1 MYMKRIIIIAIAL
14 LSWTLAK
21 ADEGMWLLSK
31 IKELNIEKMQQMGF
45 KLTAEDIYN
54 VNKPGIKDAIVGL
67 GNEGRPFQH
76 FCSGEII
83 SPNGLLL
90 TNHHCGFSAIQA
102 HSSVEHD
109 YLRDGF
115 WAYEMK
121 DELANPGTTASILD
135 RMEDVTERV
144 NACLND
150 GMSEGERY
158 AAIDSISEIITK
170 EATEGT
176 HFSAQVQPMF
186 EGNQFFLFVYTIY
199 QDVRLVGAPPQSMG
213 KFGGDTDNW
222 MWPRH
227 TADFSM
233 FRIYTAPDGSPA
245 PYSEENVPLKP
256 KHYLPVSAKGVQD
269 GDFAMIMGFPGTTER
284 YITSFGLANTMD
296 ITNTIRY
303 EVRTDRLAVM
313 REGMEKDQKTR
324 IQYASKYASCA
335 NYWKYSNEQ
344 NKALRNLNTMG
355 NKQAIEREFAA
366 WVNADPARKAVY
378 GSVLA
383 DLQKGYADMK
393 TLETANVYAQEALAG
408 PEAHLFAYRT
418 GRVIAKLCDETVSA
432 EDKAKIREALKEMGA
447 AFYKD
452 FNTDVDAK
460 LFAVLFKIYNDKV
473 GADLQPEI
481 INFIN
486 KKYKGDFNKFAADL
500 KAKSVF
506 MNEASFDAF
515 VAEPNMKKLEKDLA
529 YQAGKSFYEIYM
541 KINASMAPYNTVLAR
556 GNRLFVRG
564 LMEMNPE
571 KAWAPDANS
580 TIRMTYGKVG
590 SYKPRDAVFYD
601 YYTTLKGVMEKE
613 GPAGGEF
620 EVPARLKE
628 LYAQKNFAPYG
639 NDILSV
645 NFITDND
652 ITGGNS
658 GSPVINAE
666 GHLIG
671 TAFDGNS
678 EAMSGDIDF
687 EENLQRCINL
697 DTRYMLWIVDVY
709 AGAKNL
715 INEMTIIK

>member
-269 GDFAMIMGFPGTTER
+269 GDLAMIMGFPGTTER

-303 EVRTDRLAVM
+303 EVRTDKLAVM

-432 EDKAKIREALKEMGA
+432 EDKATLREALKEMGA

>member
-303 EVRTDRLAVM
+303 EVRTDKLAVM

-418 GRVIAKLCDETVSA
+418 GRVIAKLCDEAVSA
-432 EDKAKIREALKEMGA
+432 EDKATLREALKEMGA

-601 YYTTLKGVMEKE
+601 YYTTLKGVIEKE